1 MFHALRLWF
10 RLQWWSLRRRW
21 LCTRGNHVWHTFGR
35 SRVCR
40 CCHRE
45 EWLEGSSHAWKHEA
59 HRPFAESRPSWH
71 RTQPGLLPPSHGEDE
86 PTNGN

>member
-45 EWLEGSSHAWKHEA
+45 EWHSGDGWHSARRA
-59 HRPFAESRPSWH
+59 FAESRPSWH
-71 RTQPGLLPPSHGEDE
+71 VTE
-86 PTNGN
+86 PTNGVDDVIRGMP